1 MPKKA
6 ASIAQIHT
14 FVGDILNLKKA
25 KNVSGVTLPVSQL
38 SDANVINTVEREV
51 AKYIE
56 YFIAANCYA
65 PSFRIR

>member
-14 FVGDILNLKKA
+14 FVGDIVNLKNA
-25 KNVSGVTLPVSQL
+25 ESVVRVTLPVSEL
-38 SDANVINTVEREV
+38 SDANVINTVEREA

>member
-1 MPKKA
+1 VPKKA
-6 ASIAQIHT
+6 ASITQIHT
-14 FVGDILNLKKA
+14 FVGAIVNLKNA
-25 KNVSGVTLPVSQL
+25 ENVLRVTLTVSQL